1 MKKVNILGLN
11 ISQIKKTKV
20 LEEIRKFLTGQD
32 KHYIVTPNPEI
43 ILKATGDEEL
53 FYIIN
58 QADLAPPDGIGLFFA
73 GLLMGKILTR
83 YPGSD
88 LTREILKVAR
98 EKKLRVV
105 IVNSGQG
112 LTKSERIRKKIAQKF
127 PGLDCKVITVN
138 PYKKKGYE
146 EKLKE
151 LKPQILL
158 AGLGSPYQE
167 KFIFHYLDKIPE
179 LKLAMGV
186 GGSFDFLSGKITRA
200 PKFLRSLGLEWLWRL
215 YKQPS
220 RMGRIFRAVIV
231 FPLRFLEWRFILPW
245 LYRPN
250 VACLLYKRSGDKY
263 KILLVER
270 RGEKGHWQPPQGGTE
285 GEDLITAGTR
295 ELTEETNCNCFE
307 PVTGSRKTRKYKF
320 DKKGKEI
327 TDQKHWGYKGQKQGL
342 FIAKFTGTDEDISLN
357 FWEHNDWKWVD
368 WKDLDK
374 EVHPIRR
381 TRAGEFKK
389 IFQKEIINKNH

>member
-11 ISQIKKTKV
+11 ISQLKKVKV

-138 PYKKKGYE
+138 PY
-146 EKLKE
+146 
-151 LKPQILL
+151 
-158 AGLGSPYQE
+158 
-167 KFIFHYLDKIPE
+167 
-179 LKLAMGV
+179 
-186 GGSFDFLSGKITRA
+186 
-200 PKFLRSLGLEWLWRL
+200 
-215 YKQPS
+215 
-220 RMGRIFRAVIV
+220 
-231 FPLRFLEWRFILPW
+231 
-245 LYRPN
+245 
-250 VACLLYKRSGDKY
+250 
-263 KILLVER
+263 
-270 RGEKGHWQPPQGGTE
+270 
-285 GEDLITAGTR
+285 
-295 ELTEETNCNCFE
+295 
-307 PVTGSRKTRKYKF
+307 
-320 DKKGKEI
+320 
-327 TDQKHWGYKGQKQGL
+327 
-342 FIAKFTGTDEDISLN
+342 
-357 FWEHNDWKWVD
+357 
-368 WKDLDK
+368 
-374 EVHPIRR
+374 
-381 TRAGEFKK
+381 
-389 IFQKEIINKNH
+389 